1 MKIITKGGVY
11 VQKKDIYFLK
21 QSNLIIPSSI
31 FMKIL
36 RKKITLI
43 DDIEKSKNDFVKF
56 TNLEEIEFFSGID
69 WMIDYYEFKDLLED
83 EIIELEQVILGEM
96 EEIADKFNAMTE
108 NKKKD
113 NINMFFQFKLLDFKI
128 NSLREIL
135 DFKKGSI
142 FIRLPSKVEYPISYD
157 NKYANVFFRKMR
169 ILKKV

>member
-96 EEIADKFNAMTE
+96 EEIAGKFNAMTE

-113 NINMFFQFKLLDFKI
+113 NINMFFQFRLLDFKI

-142 FIRLPSKVEYPISYD
+142 FIRLPSKVEYLISYD

>member
-96 EEIADKFNAMTE
+96 EEIAGKFNAMTE

-113 NINMFFQFKLLDFKI
+113 NINMFFQFRLLDFKI